1 MSRIT
6 QAAIVIIF
14 GILGYL
20 GYKSHVTYKM
30 VAENRSM
37 LMDSYQHLTDL
48 ELMMEGFVELAPME
62 MEAISRKVAKEVSL
76 GHFEQFAENLKKVGK
91 YKDWEVMVMSE
102 QSGKVC
108 FAQSSPVLQ
117 APKKNKRDA
126 RLFVTFR
133 PSEKI
138 SNEIS
143 TTAGYEFN
151 INNTVLATSG
161 NNKFKFDIK
170 QQGFAWMTSNKKEK
184 IMVKIMKKGSRIM
197 VAGYNQKGS
206 QTIDHYSL
214 LGFTKAYNTAKKAC
228 S

>member
-1 MSRIT
+1 MPIIKKTLLLSFF
-6 QAAIVIIF
+6 IIF
-14 GILGYL
+14 FSITKTL
-20 GYKSHVTYKM
+20 
-30 VAENRSM
+30 AE
-37 LMDSYQHLTDL
+37 D
-48 ELMMEGFVELAPME
+48 
-62 MEAISRKVAKEVSL
+62 
-76 GHFEQFAENLKKVGK
+76 LKKIGK
-91 YKDWEVMVMSE
+91 YKDWETMILAE
-102 QSGKVC
+102 ASGKVC
-108 FAQSSPVLQ
+108 FAQSSPILQ
-117 APKKNKRDA
+117 SPKTNKRDA

-138 SNEIS
+138 TNEIS

-151 INNTVLATSG
+151 KNNSVLATSG

-184 IMVKIMKKGSRIM
+184 IMVRVMKKGSRIM
-197 VAGYNQKGS
+197 VTGYNEKGS

>member
-1 MSRIT
+1 MSLIKKT
-6 QAAIVIIF
+6 LTLTIIIF
-14 GILGYL
+14 ITSL
-20 GYKSHVTYKM
+20 SVT
-30 VAENRSM
+30 S
-37 LMDSYQHLTDL
+37 
-48 ELMMEGFVELAPME
+48 
-62 MEAISRKVAKEVSL
+62 
-76 GHFEQFAENLKKVGK
+76 AENLKKVGK
-91 YKDWEVMVMSE
+91 FKDWEVMVVSE
-102 QSGKVC
+102 TSGKVC
-108 FAQSSPVLQ
+108 FAQSIPVLQ

-151 INNTVLATSG
+151 KKNSVLATSG

-184 IMVKIMKKGSRIM
+184 IMVKVMKKGSIIM
-197 VAGYNQKGS
+197 VTGYNEKGS
-206 QTIDHYSL
+206 QTIDDYSL
-214 LGFTKAYNTAKKAC
+214 LGVTKAYSTAKKAC